1 MNPRALL
8 LLCLCLIGPFVVSC
22 QQKPAQLESKA
33 PGFGVSLNLPSSS
46 LTFQMPQLVM
56 VEFDLNL
63 LEGDEFIP
71 IGATAIYPDLKLTV
85 PQYPTPRGKYPS
97 TEESVA
103 PNGNVVVGSR
113 SAEAGSTLHH
123 WLKLYRR
130 GDKEAQS
137 IFQTD
142 HSFETLWSQDSKA
155 FAISHIIGKNEA
167 EVLTVRVKDDAAPQ
181 PMKIHDVLTRYF
193 SAAQLATPRFEK
205 AYRWSTGSWLVVRGI
220 GRQTVPPY
228 ELFGYE
234 VVVDSAH
241 PGDPQ
246 YMSFIRGFV
255 KQPKVGK
262 PLTQS
267 GP

>member
-1 MNPRALL
+1 MNFRALL
-8 LLCLCLIGPFVVSC
+8 LFCLIGPFVVSC
-22 QQKPAQLESKA
+22 QQTGVRPARTE
-33 PGFGVSLNLPSSS
+33 PVINLAIPDTSVFAQVPPINIPD
-46 LTFQMPQLVM
+46 L
-56 VEFDLNL
+56 DLNL

-71 IGATAIYPDLKLTV
+71 IGATAIYPELKITV
-85 PQYPTPRGKYPS
+85 PQYPTPKGKYPS
-97 TEESVA
+97 TEESIA

-142 HSFETLWSQDSKA
+142 HSFETLWAQDSRA
-155 FAISHIIGKNEA
+155 FAISHIIGKNES
-167 EVLTVRVKDDAAPQ
+167 EVLTVRVKDDAEPK
-181 PMKIHDVLTRYF
+181 PMKINDVLARYF

-255 KQPKVGK
+255 KQPKAGK
-262 PLTQS
+262 SLTQTA
-267 GP
+267 P